1 MAVSEG
7 PSPGGADRLGILG
20 GTFNPPHI
28 GHLICAQEAR
38 FQLGLRQVLL
48 MPTGDPPHKS
58 EDEDPGPRHRLALC
72 RAATEGD
79 ETLAVSAL
87 EVDRAGPSFTVDTLR
102 TLQRERPDSELFF
115 ILGGDAAAGLPDWRE
130 PEGVL
135 SLATLAVARRRG
147 TPGTAVREALG
158 RLPGGE
164 RTCYFKMPRIA
175 VSSTMVRQRVR
186 SGEPIRYLVPP
197 AVSAYI
203 RDHGLYRAHGGTHT
217 T

>member
-1 MAVSEG
+1 MAPSGG
-7 PSPGGADRLGILG
+7 PPPSGADRLGILG

-38 FQLGLRQVLL
+38 FQLGLRQVLIV
-48 MPTGDPPHKS
+48 PTGDPPHKP
-58 EDEDPGPRHRLALC
+58 EDEDPGPAHRLALC
-72 RAATEGD
+72 RAAAAGD
-79 ETLAVSAL
+79 DTLAVSSL
-87 EVDRAGPSFTVDTLR
+87 EVDREGPSFTIDTLR
-102 TLQRERPDSELFF
+102 TLKRERPDSELYF
-115 ILGGDAAAGLPDWRE
+115 ILGGDAAASVPDWRE

-147 TPGTAVREALG
+147 TPRDAVQQALG
-158 RLPGGE
+158 RLPGGD

-175 VSSTMVRQRVR
+175 VSSTMVRRRIR
-186 SGEPIRYLVPP
+186 SGEPIRYFVPP

-203 RDHGLYRAHGGTHT
+203 RDHGLYGADGGTDT